1 MLVDTSAPPTEPIVS
16 EAPVEREQTKNRSDR
31 APTEYS
37 VSLQKSTAA
46 TVGAT
51 TASRPDSTIS
61 TRSLAHVTDSGPA
74 DVTASA
80 QTIGVEAAP
89 EASTLVIEAEL
100 VPSDGSGADNHNT
113 VVTQAPDTGPS
124 TASTGIVSGLLSA
137 VGVGSPLSTVDGPV
151 QPLPGVILVGSLD
164 LMRRDLE
171 RMNDDQLVIDTEQVT
186 NTLTAEVPPEELV
199 PVATTTTDSD
209 TETDPEHPSWSVPD
223 ELTVEPTAHERAVAF
238 AKAQAERA
246 EAFTAAQEARTAAF
260 NEQVAQATVQF
271 GLAAIVATA
280 AHVVEELAYVGV
292 QVVTEFVHYAVY
304 AVTEIVHAISDW
316 FRAPAVFTGM
326 YGNPEASAQYWRPQR
341 AENCVLQS
349 AAMMVGQLT
358 GTTPEEA
365 DIAAKAMAMQSV
377 VDPTRAMY
385 LGLHT
390 QDRVADKDAIA
401 LLDAEYGI
409 AATYTRYEKTEGNIA
424 LRALAFALE
433 DDRKAVSVGVQGAT
447 IWNSVEG
454 EPLPNID
461 GADHQV
467 VVTGID
473 FDERVVYLNDSGF
486 PEQGRKMRVELDVF
500 MRAWQSDGY
509 ETVIAQLKQ
518 PASDVGS
525 HRISSPDSGVLLQVA

>member
-1 MLVDTSAPPTEPIVS
+1 M
-16 EAPVEREQTKNRSDR
+16 
-31 APTEYS
+31 
-37 VSLQKSTAA
+37 
-46 TVGAT
+46 
-51 TASRPDSTIS
+51 
-61 TRSLAHVTDSGPA
+61 
-74 DVTASA
+74 
-80 QTIGVEAAP
+80 
-89 EASTLVIEAEL
+89 
-100 VPSDGSGADNHNT
+100 PSDGSGADNDGT
-113 VVTQAPDTGPS
+113 VVAQAPDPGAS
-124 TASTGIVSGLLSA
+124 TASTDLVSGLLSA

-164 LMRRDLE
+164 LVRRDLE
-171 RMNDDQLVIDTEQVT
+171 RMNDDQLAIDTQQVT

-209 TETDPEHPSWSVPD
+209 TEPEPEHPSWSVPD
-223 ELTVEPTAHERAVAF
+223 ELTVEPTAAERAAAF
-238 AKAQAERA
+238 YKAQAERT
-246 EAFTAAQEARTAAF
+246 EAFIAAQAARTDAF
-260 NEQVAQATVQF
+260 NEQVETQYAGNPLGALVGSAAF
-271 GLAAIVATA
+271 VVSELAHTA
-280 AHVVEELAYVGV
+280 AV
-292 QVVTEFVHYAVY
+292 VVTEFVNYISY
-304 AVTEIVHAISDW
+304 AVTEFIHGLSDW
-316 FRAPAVFTGM
+316 FTAPAVFTGM
-326 YGNPEASAQYWRPQR
+326 YGDPEASAQYWRPQS

-433 DDRKAVSVGVQGAT
+433 DDKKAVSVGVQGAT

-454 EPLPNID
+454 EPLPGID
-461 GADHQV
+461 SADHQV

-473 FDERVVYLNDSGF
+473 FTERVVYLNDSGF

>member
-1 MLVDTSAPPTEPIVS
+1 MGTASSVTAFKPT
-16 EAPVEREQTKNRSDR
+16 
-31 APTEYS
+31 
-37 VSLQKSTAA
+37 A
-46 TVGAT
+46 TTLGAT
-51 TASRPDSTIS
+51 GASRPDTTVSA
-61 TRSLAHVTDSGPA
+61 RSLAHVFDSGPA
-74 DVTASA
+74 DATASA
-80 QTIGVEAAP
+80 ETIGVEAAA
-89 EASTLVIEAEL
+89 EASTVLIEAEL
-100 VPSDGSGADNHNT
+100 VPSDGSGADNLST
-113 VVTQAPDTGPS
+113 VVAQAPDTGPS
-124 TASTGIVSGLLSA
+124 TVSTGIVSGLLSA

-164 LMRRDLE
+164 LVRRDLE
-171 RMNDDQLVIDTEQVT
+171 RMNDDQLAIDTQHVT
-186 NTLTAEVPPEELV
+186 NTLTAEVPPEELL

-209 TETDPEHPSWSVPD
+209 TEHPSWSVPD
-223 ELTVEPTAHERAVAF
+223 ELTVEPTAAERAAAF
-238 AKAQAERA
+238 YKAQAERT